1 MSIPQK
7 SSCGRLEVA
16 ISPEYL
22 SIRMN
27 YCLLLSNSM
36 VNGCICCFFHGR
48 TAMCIMLDLVP
59 QTLATKVIRSR
70 NSFSPTQVSLI
81 LGPSLDQNRRKPQV
95 MSLCWLVMAHRAITL
110 ARDAEAQRRRDTFPA
125 ETRGYNT

>member
-1 MSIPQK
+1 
-7 SSCGRLEVA
+7 
-16 ISPEYL
+16 
-22 SIRMN
+22 
-27 YCLLLSNSM
+27 
-36 VNGCICCFFHGR
+36 
-48 TAMCIMLDLVP
+48 MCIMLDLVP